1 MRTAVLL
8 VACCGLAM
16 AQYPPGQYP
25 PSQYPP
31 GQYPPG
37 QYPPGQYPGQY
48 PPNTYPTRLPGG
60 IPVGLPVPEVNLPK
74 KQPKEKQG
82 DTVKTTMASADGSM
96 RKMGEKDL
104 YLQTAPKTILRFRLL
119 AKTQFR
125 NKAGEPIRDSLVH
138 AGDQLSVQV
147 NTDDEETAL
156 RITLV
161 RSGTPAERS
170 AGELPFDESMV
181 RAPKPEDLSKPK
193 TVTAKES
200 APADSESS
208 PEATPAKGDPDAA
221 PAKEEAPPELSRPSG
236 RTGPL
241 TDDQL
246 IADARAASA
255 NFTSSL
261 PNFLADQSTKRYYSS
276 SFPASWQLI
285 DEVGAEVAYVDGK
298 EDYRKITVDGKPTS
312 LPPERT
318 GSWSTGEFGTTL
330 EALLAPVTQASFHR
344 RGEDRIGSHAAVV
357 FDFQVTQA
365 NSHWTIV
372 APDQRS
378 FNPPFEGSI
387 WVDKETARVLRI
399 EERTTFMPADFP
411 YTKAESTLEYAYARI
426 EQKSYLMPSSSDN
439 LACMRGSRTCSKNS
453 ITFTNYRKFTAD
465 SKVTF

>member
-1 MRTAVLL
+1 MRIAVALL
-8 VACCGLAM
+8 ACCGLAL

-25 PSQYPP
+25 PGQYPP

-60 IPVGLPVPEVNLPK
+60 IPVGIPVPEVKLPK

-82 DTVKTTMASADGSM
+82 DEVKTTTASAEGTL

-104 YLQTAPKTILRFRLL
+104 FLQTSPKTILRFRLL
-119 AKTQFR
+119 AKTQFHD
-125 NKAGEPIRDSLVH
+125 KAGEPIRDSLLH
-138 AGDQLSVQV
+138 AGDHLSVQV

-156 RITLV
+156 RVTLL
-161 RSGTPAERS
+161 RSGTAAERS
-170 AGELPFDESMV
+170 AGELPFDESTA

-200 APADSESS
+200 TPADSDAAPGAE
-208 PEATPAKGDPDAA
+208 PAKAEADAA
-221 PAKEEAPPELSRPSG
+221 PAKGEAAPEPSMPPG
-236 RTGPL
+236 RTAPV
-241 TDDQL
+241 TDEQL
-246 IADARAASA
+246 IAEARTGSA

-261 PNFLADQSTKRYYSS
+261 PNFLADQSTKRYYST

-298 EDYRKITVDGKPTS
+298 EDYRKVTVDGKPTS

-318 GSWSTGEFGTTL
+318 GSWSTGEFGTTM
-330 EALLAPVTQASFHR
+330 EALMAPVTQASFHR
-344 RGEDRIGSHAAVV
+344 RGEDRIGSRAAVV

-411 YTKAESTLEYAYARI
+411 YSTAESTLEYAYARI
-426 EQKSYLMPSSSDN
+426 DQKSYLMPSLSEN
-439 LACMRGSRTCSKNS
+439 LACMRGSRTCSKNV
-453 ITFTNYRKFTAD
+453 ITFKNYRKFTAE